1 MGRFITYDV
10 VPSIAYC
17 TNDIQFPN
25 VNTTV
30 WTFTGKA
37 IGTAAA
43 DRLVIVSTWV
53 IKPGATTRTW
63 TASIGGVSATEF
75 AGAHVSTS
83 TGASTDVE
91 IRMFAAT
98 VASGTTANIVI
109 TTSGS
114 TTGCAI
120 GVWSAYNLASTTPVA
135 AVASIAMPRALSLN
149 VSAAGVA
156 CGLSFHNVSST
167 WTGMTEDFD
176 NQIAG
181 LQHSGASYTA
191 TSAQSPLSVTVT
203 PSSGTGGVGNAVSFR

>member
-25 VNTTV
+25 TATTV

-37 IGTAAA
+37 IGTATT

-53 IKPGATTRTW
+53 IKPGGTSRTW
-63 TASIGGVSATEF
+63 TVTIGGTAATEI
-75 AGAHVSTS
+75 AGTNASTS
-83 TGASTDVE
+83 SGGTADSET
-91 IRMFAAT
+91 RMFAAT
-98 VASGTTANIVI
+98 VPSGTTANIVV
-109 TTSGS
+109 TTSAS

-120 GVWSAYNLASTTPVA
+120 GIWSAYNLASTTPVA
-135 AVASIAMPRALSLN
+135 AVASTTTPRNLSLN

-156 CGLSFHNVSST
+156 CGLSFHNVSSS

-176 NQIAG
+176 NVIAG
-181 LQHSGASYTA
+181 LQHSGGSYTA
-191 TSAQSPLSVTVT
+191 TTAQSPLSVTVT
-203 PSSGTGGVGNAVSFR
+203 PSSGIGGVGNAVSFR